1 MSLISIQNLTFSYD
15 GNDQTI
21 FDHVS
26 FQFDTHWKLGF
37 IGRNGRGKTTF
48 LRLLQKEFSY
58 TGTISCAVPL
68 YYFPMRIPDQ
78 DEMVVDLLSI
88 FNPNCDLWMFQR
100 EFSLLKLDESVLYR
114 PYSTLSNGEQTK
126 IQLAS
131 LFLQENSFLLIDEP
145 TNHLDWHGRQT
156 VARYLNQK
164 KQGFLLVSHDRTFLD
179 QCVDHILSIN
189 RNNIEVQQGNC
200 SSWLENKQRQDQFEQ
215 AENEKL
221 QKEICRLQKSAQQTA
236 NWSDK
241 LEKTKIGTRI
251 SGLKPD
257 RGYIGHKSAKMMQ
270 RSKSIQQR
278 RQKAVEQKSSL
289 LKNIETTATLKLSP
303 LTWHTNT
310 VASCSNLSIA
320 YDDIS
325 VCQDVAFTIQR
336 GDRIALCGKNGC
348 GKSSILKLF
357 QGYSIPYQGEI
368 SIHPNLQISYLP
380 QDCSQLNGDL
390 KEFIQQHN
398 LEESLFKAIL
408 RKLDFSRSLFDLPME
423 GYSNGQKKKIYLA
436 ASLCKPAHLYLW
448 DEPLNYI
455 DLYSRIQIEELL
467 LQYQPTLLFVEHDQS
482 FLEHV
487 ATKQVVLSSSCPI
500 HKNIV

>member
-164 KQGFLLVSHDRTFLD
+164 KR
-179 QCVDHILSIN
+179 
-189 RNNIEVQQGNC
+189 E
-200 SSWLENKQRQDQFEQ
+200 
-215 AENEKL
+215 
-221 QKEICRLQKSAQQTA
+221 
-236 NWSDK
+236 
-241 LEKTKIGTRI
+241 
-251 SGLKPD
+251 
-257 RGYIGHKSAKMMQ
+257 Y
-270 RSKSIQQR
+270 
-278 RQKAVEQKSSL
+278 L
-289 LKNIETTATLKLSP
+289 LKEK
-303 LTWHTNT
+303 
-310 VASCSNLSIA
+310 
-320 YDDIS
+320 
-325 VCQDVAFTIQR
+325 
-336 GDRIALCGKNGC
+336 
-348 GKSSILKLF
+348 
-357 QGYSIPYQGEI
+357 GYV
-368 SIHPNLQISYLP
+368 
-380 QDCSQLNGDL
+380 
-390 KEFIQQHN
+390 
-398 LEESLFKAIL
+398 
-408 RKLDFSRSLFDLPME
+408 
-423 GYSNGQKKKIYLA
+423 
-436 ASLCKPAHLYLW
+436 W
-448 DEPLNYI
+448 
-455 DLYSRIQIEELL
+455 
-467 LQYQPTLLFVEHDQS
+467 
-482 FLEHV
+482 
-487 ATKQVVLSSSCPI
+487 
-500 HKNIV
+500 